1 MEYLQITVFL
11 IAMSLTTR
19 LLWLQPW
26 HWLHS
31 SKMRRGK
38 YGWENEREITA
49 NRLIAQGLAKHV
61 SWIWKRRRP
70 HFLKH
75 CIHLTYYWT
84 GHFKF
89 WLSWRFPYALLQYSV
104 SIYRVS
110 FDALLTF
117 PSSPEI
123 SFQHFIW
130 TAVHFPQEFWNWTQ
144 KPRTRTSYRDIH
156 FPLLLRYGV
165 FYKRALLFAQYIP
178 PYALPPPPRLPKRW
192 FY

>member
-1 MEYLQITVFL
+1 MCPGF
-11 IAMSLTTR
+11 
-19 LLWLQPW
+19 
-26 HWLHS
+26 
-31 SKMRRGK
+31 G
-38 YGWENEREITA
+38 RE
-49 NRLIAQGLAKHV
+49 GGHV
-61 SWIWKRRRP
+61 SLNIASISRTIEQVISSSD
-70 HFLKH
+70 LAE
-75 CIHLTYYWT
+75 
-84 GHFKF
+84 G
-89 WLSWRFPYALLQYSV
+89 FPYALLQYSV

-165 FYKRALLFAQYIP
+165 FYKRAVLFAQYIP
-178 PYALPPPPRLPKRW
+178 PYALPPPPRLPKR
-192 FY
+192 

>member
-19 LLWLQPW
+19 LLWPQPW

-38 YGWENEREITA
+38 YGWKNEREITA

-70 HFLKH
+70 CFLKH
-75 CIHLTYYWT
+75 CIHLKDYWT

-110 FDALLTF
+110 FDALLRF
-117 PSSPEI
+117 PSSPGI

-130 TAVHFPQEFWNWTQ
+130 TAVHFPQELWNWTQ
-144 KPRTRTSYRDIH
+144 KPRTRTSYREIH

-178 PYALPPPPRLPKRW
+178 PRPPLSTEVT
-192 FY
+192 